1 MKLSKIFGSFIFYYY
16 ICNRIKKNILIMDLP
31 KYENSKVTHEQTVEL
46 HKLLVQT
53 VIDFLKKENIDE
65 VWEVQFSA
73 DGLTDSVK
81 HGEWTPSTDS
91 YIGLIGTQQM
101 GTMKHPKNGEEY
113 PLMVRALIDESM

>member
-1 MKLSKIFGSFIFYYY
+1 M
-16 ICNRIKKNILIMDLP
+16 IMDLP

-81 HGEWTPSTDS
+81 QGEWTPSTDS
-91 YIGLIGTQQM
+91 YIGLIGIQQS
-101 GTMKHPKNGEEY
+101 GTMKHPKTGEEY

>member
-1 MKLSKIFGSFIFYYY
+1 MKLSKKNLEVSFFIIIFVIDL
-16 ICNRIKKNILIMDLP
+16 KNILIMDLP

>member
-1 MKLSKIFGSFIFYYY
+1 M
-16 ICNRIKKNILIMDLP
+16 NMDLP

-101 GTMKHPKNGEEY
+101 GTMKHPKTGEEY
-113 PLMVRALIDESM
+113 PCMVRALIDESM